1 MLVCGAQTVVGKT
14 PTGVVERPVVWRL
27 EWSRGWWSG
36 DWSGQEAGGL
46 ETRVVERPVILW
58 TNMPKPEF
66 TYTSEQNRVNEKKTS
81 FYLEKRHI
89 K

>member
-1 MLVCGAQTVVGKT
+1 VGKNNAGT
-14 PTGVVERPVVWRL
+14 WGTD
-27 EWSRGWWSG
+27 RGRQDH
-36 DWSGQEAGGL
+36 DWSGREAGGL

-81 FYLEKRHI
+81 FYLEKGTSNEDI
-89 K
+89 MNS